1 MNYRRYTGLALAF
14 ACVLSASTTLA
25 QAPTVTALTPTSG
38 PAAGGQTVDITGTN
52 FTGGGGIYN
61 GTVMFGGVP
70 ATGVTLLS
78 FTDLTAVSPPGMGT
92 VDVTVNDNTN
102 GPSSAAGTGNDY
114 IYMASPTP
122 VPTIT
127 EWAMIL
133 LATLVAAVAVK
144 TIMDRRRE
152 ACRVVLP

>member
-1 MNYRRYTGLALAF
+1 MNYRRYTGLALAV
-14 ACVLSASTTLA
+14 ACVLSASATLA
-25 QAPTVTALTPTSG
+25 QSPTVTALAPASG
-38 PAAGGQTVDITGTN
+38 AAAGGQTVSITGTN

-78 FTDLTAVSPPGMGT
+78 FTDLTAVSPPGTGT

-102 GPSSAAGTGNDY
+102 GPSSAAGAGNDY
-114 IYMASPTP
+114 TYIPAPTA
-122 VPTIT
+122 VPTMT

-133 LATLVAAVAVK
+133 LATLVAALAVK
-144 TIMDRRRE
+144 TIMNRRRE
-152 ACRVVLP
+152 A